1 MATRN
6 REEIDVDSLLA
17 EIRRD
22 VKFKKFKNIVA
33 KAGER
38 LQIEK
43 DRNEAL
49 ALFSAR
55 TSPTLRYK
63 KQYSAASLLDAEA
76 IDMATRSRLVHIRV
90 QSSIHLD
97 LLDEACDAIKRH
109 IFTQYHEDLRGFS
122 NEQQRKALVERVQTV
137 AMDLMTEGKSLLDM
151 LDQLIRDLD
160 QSNFSMGHMVKLV
173 EMLANSKGKVL

>member
-1 MATRN
+1 MARG
-6 REEIDVDSLLA
+6 EEVDVEGLLSA
-17 EIRRD
+17 IRKD
-22 VKFKKFKNIVA
+22 VKYRKFKLVVQ

-38 LQIEK
+38 LKIEH

-55 TSPTLRYK
+55 TSRTLSGK

-76 IDMATRSRLVHIRV
+76 IDMSTRSRLVQIRV

-109 IFTQYHEDLRGFS
+109 IFTQYHEDMRGFS
-122 NEQQRKALVERVQTV
+122 NEAQRKALIERVQTV
-137 AMDLMTEGKSLLDM
+137 AMDIMTEGKSLLDM
-151 LDQLIRDLD
+151 LDHLIRDID
-160 QSNFSMGHMVKLV
+160 QSNFSMGRMVDLV
-173 EMLANSKGKVL
+173 EMLNNSKGKVL